1 MATPSPPLSPEAP
14 AALPEGMTE
23 RQQIAFLLTL
33 SAADGP
39 VDPCIAYLR
48 GECPEGHALTVGTT
62 EHDDY
67 MCDVCQWNG
76 IAAGAKI
83 YQCAEGCDFDV
94 CTSCY
99 KKGQAA
105 ANQKR
110 LLEEAAGG
118 DSGGEG
124 GAAGAGGARA
134 GARAEA
140 KAGSAKAGAKA
151 AASSRKTSHEGGAG
165 KAKGKGKGGGRA
177 DKTSTT
183 AGSKSARGRSLSA
196 VVSAAVRG
204 SKGSSSGSGKRR
216 WDAAED
222 GVLVEAICVCVDAD
236 RDRRWRMI
244 AETVNTAALI
254 LGGAAGAKGAMRG
267 KAGGGGGAVAVG
279 RSKKECHQRWKRI
292 RPNWLT

>member
-165 KAKGKGKGGGRA
+165 KSKGKGKGGGRA

-222 GVLVEAICVCVDAD
+222 GASCASTLCTQMVFLKDAATAEQWQGDAGEVDP
-236 RDRRWRMI
+236 
-244 AETVNTAALI
+244 AAPASREIFALPDAVRFAAQFFRA
-254 LGGAAGAKGAMRG
+254 LGSS
-267 KAGGGGGAVAVG
+267 AV
-279 RSKKECHQRWKRI
+279 
-292 RPNWLT
+292 